1 MANQLKDTLRVF
13 VVPTEILDM
22 EELTTHEKMV
32 YIVLRSY
39 ANSQDDTA
47 FPSYDT
53 IAKKASMHRRTAI
66 KCVEKLVKLG
76 LLVKEERKK
85 VNKNGKI
92 SPTSNL
98 YTIRRP
104 AEIKNE
110 VVNPSESNTPPL
122 VNDMHYPSEPD
133 SLPLVNEIH
142 HPSESDSPEQK
153 NIKITNDKR
162 LKENYRERD
171 LLKGA
176 EIEEELKDYIE
187 ERLEKFEEKG
197 IDLQMVINWIEA
209 NTEFYSFSEFA
220 VGINQLLEFPEPI
233 KNPIRFLNSTFADIE
248 KYVKDFRKK
257 QLKKGKKEMAA
268 KKKQQPNPQFQP
280 QPQAVF
286 FNWLEQE
293 I

>member
-1 MANQLKDTLRVF
+1 MENQLKDTLRVF

-22 EELTTHEKMV
+22 EELTIYEKMV
-32 YIVLRSY
+32 YVVLRSY

-53 IAKKASMHRRTAI
+53 IAKKASMSKRKAI
-66 KCVEKLVKLG
+66 DCVEKLVKLG

-85 VNKNGKI
+85 VSKKGKI

-98 YTIRRP
+98 YYIRRP
-104 AEIKNE
+104 SE
-110 VVNPSESNTPPL
+110 VNKGV
-122 VNDMHYPSEPD
+122 VNDMHHPSAPD
-133 SLPLVNEIH
+133 ALPLVHDMH
-142 HPSESDSPEQK
+142 HPSAHGAPE
-153 NIKITNDKR
+153 NNNNKITNNKR

-171 LLKGA
+171 LLIGA
-176 EIEEELKDYIE
+176 ELEGELKEYIE
-187 ERLEKFEEKG
+187 DRLEEFEEKG
-197 IDLQMVINWIEA
+197 IDLQTVINWIEA
-209 NTEFYSFSEFA
+209 NTEFYNYTEFA

-233 KNPIRFLNSTFADIE
+233 KNPIRFLNSTFAEIE

-257 QLKKGKKEMAA
+257 QMKKGKKEMAA

>member
-187 ERLEKFEEKG
+187 ERLEKFEEKR

-268 KKKQQPNPQFQP
+268 KKKQQQPHFQP

-286 FNWLEQE
+286 YNWLEQ
-293 I
+293 